1 MTFPALVNSGDSRQI
16 LLIVDDNQ
24 ASIRLLR
31 EAFRDRP
38 TAIDIVAVQNGID
51 ALDYLYRKGEFTNA
65 RRPSL
70 ILLDLNLPRKNGQE
84 IIAEIKADPQLKT
97 IPVVV
102 LSNSRRQKDINT
114 SYQLHANCYIQKP
127 SNLKQLLT
135 IARRID
141 EFWLNT
147 VALPTVSGSSLD
159 QES

>member
-1 MTFPALVNSGDSRQI
+1 MTFPVPVNPGDDQQT

-31 EAFRDRP
+31 EAFRDRS
-38 TAIDIVAVQNGID
+38 TALDIVAVQDGTD
-51 ALDYLYRKGEFTNA
+51 ALNYLYRKGQFANA

-84 IIAEIKADPQLKT
+84 VIAEIKTDPQLKT

-102 LSNSRRQKDINT
+102 LSNSRRQKDIDA
-114 SYQLHANCYIQKP
+114 SYKLHANCYIQKP
-127 SNLKQLLT
+127 SSLKQLLT
-135 IARRID
+135 VARRID

-147 VALPTVSGSSLD
+147 VALPTVGCSSFEG
-159 QES
+159 ES